1 MVPMAHA
8 NDLGGSIRFPA
19 SCCGVFGF
27 KPTRARNP
35 LGPEY
40 GDVGSGLAIEH
51 AVTRSVRDS
60 AALLDATSGPD
71 LGDPYWAPPSAR
83 PFAAELAVPP
93 GRLRIAFTTR
103 TAEGQ
108 PADPECVTAARDAA
122 AFCANLGHEVVE
134 ADLPELDGRV
144 SAAIGTVLQGV
155 AAWIVEYWVRKQG
168 RLPGPDELEPY
179 TRAYWQA
186 GRRVSAASY
195 LLALDDLRAFS
206 RSVAR
211 FFTAVDIWLTPT
223 LSEPPVPL
231 GELTSS
237 AAEPWRPAERMSR
250 FVAYPAIVAN
260 ITGAPAMSVP
270 LHWNAAGLPI
280 GVHFLGRF
288 GDDATLFRLAAQLEQ
303 ARPWAGHHP
312 ACGAPTAVAAAGD
325 RVD

>member
-1 MVPMAHA
+1 
-8 NDLGGSIRFPA
+8 
-19 SCCGVFGF
+19 
-27 KPTRARNP
+27 
-35 LGPEY
+35 
-40 GDVGSGLAIEH
+40 
-51 AVTRSVRDS
+51 
-60 AALLDATSGPD
+60 
-71 LGDPYWAPPSAR
+71 
-83 PFAAELAVPP
+83 
-93 GRLRIAFTTR
+93 
-103 TAEGQ
+103 
-108 PADPECVTAARDAA
+108 
-122 AFCANLGHEVVE
+122 
-134 ADLPELDGRV
+134 
-144 SAAIGTVLQGV
+144 
-155 AAWIVEYWVRKQG
+155 VEYWVRKQG

-288 GDDATLFRLAAQLEQ
+288 GDDATLFWLAAQLEQ
-303 ARPWAGHHP
+303 ARPRGRAPSRLWSSHRSRSRRRPCGLIDGPARSSGMEPPQPINWHECPKCCVESPHVASFHHTTV
-312 ACGAPTAVAAAGD
+312 GASVYYPLLH
-325 RVD
+325 